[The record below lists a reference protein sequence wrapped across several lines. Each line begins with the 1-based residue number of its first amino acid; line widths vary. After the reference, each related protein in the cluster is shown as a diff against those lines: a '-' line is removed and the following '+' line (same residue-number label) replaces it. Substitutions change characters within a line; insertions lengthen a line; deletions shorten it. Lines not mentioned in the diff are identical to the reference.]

1 MVTCFFPVDH
11 LFKKKVNGKDEI
23 NKKKQIQKTKS
34 KKHAVVKLTFKEN
47 FLKLSLDF

>member
-1 MVTCFFPVDH
+1 MKLT
-11 LFKKKVNGKDEI
+11 KKKTNP
-23 NKKKQIQKTKS
+23 KTKS